1 MIDYFSLALTHGL
14 IALALWRMLQRAEL
28 DAEPDAAEG
37 ETGADA

>member
-14 IALALWRMLQRAEL
+14 IAVALWRMLRRDVL
-28 DAEPDAAEG
+28 DDESGAQNG